1 MCTECCSTSRHWHT
15 HHSLSHLLHAGIALA
30 RRPRMYSQQTGSHC
44 APLSAEQGPRVPGR
58 LLYTSLRH
66 SQPTS
71 FTVSYS
77 TSPDCTK
84 LPAQHFRSSGLLCC
98 RSDGLELA
106 TGQSPWPGARQQ
118 QLQTIAENE
127 PISLLPLSTHSAVEM
142 LHDSALYKS
151 IIDTDNDITFTKFY
165 RNKTTW
171 QRTSNFSKSWQKTA
185 HRDKDLLTE
194 TTYQLCWPLVTVE

>member
-1 MCTECCSTSRHWHT
+1 MAHETHMRIRRKSAKWTRVVAAYSVYVRSTED
-15 HHSLSHLLHAGIALA
+15 LGLEFPA
-30 RRPRMYSQQTGSHC
+30 
-44 APLSAEQGPRVPGR
+44 
-58 LLYTSLRH
+58 
-66 SQPTS
+66 TS
-71 FTVSYS
+71 FTEHS
-77 TSPDCTK
+77 TSPDWAS
-84 LPAQHFRSSGLLCC
+84 LPAQHFQSSGFLCC
-98 RSDGLELA
+98 RSNGLELA